1 MEEKL
6 LNLTN
11 PQKNIW
17 YLEKFYNNSSL
28 NTICGTAFVNEVTDF
43 SLLKESICHIVNN
56 NYSFHLK
63 ITLEKNEPKQ
73 YYKVMEY
80 DVPIVDVNS
89 KEEYSEYINNK
100 ISIPFDIYNKTLAL
114 LCGTRVRSFDCPLLY
129 LGKIYLCTCC
139 LWLLR
144 GLCYF
149 QLLR

>member
-100 ISIPFDIYNKTLAL
+100 ISIPFDIYNKNLFNFYIFRFPN
-114 LCGTRVRSFDCPLLY
+114 GFFSF
-129 LGKIYLCTCC
+129 
-139 LWLLR
+139 
-144 GLCYF
+144 YF
-149 QLLR
+149 NYTSLNF